1 MIKFNKN
8 KGFFITGST
17 AKYCADVAP
26 ERIQFRQYSIILQYI
41 CKIQYVQIQTE
52 KWSGKITQQ
61 VKVLAAKPDDL
72 KSTPGPP

>member
-41 CKIQYVQIQTE
+41 CKIQYVLKMFKYRQ
-52 KWSGKITQQ
+52 KSGL
-61 VKVLAAKPDDL
+61 VR
-72 KSTPGPP
+72 